1 MCSNSPNSPFCQRRK
16 GFLLRRLIKK
26 ASDLA
31 SMIDNRLTAADR
43 GSEVSD
49 WIVDLSNER
58 IGPQLSLQ
66 DAKNSSAIQFTIKN
80 SVLDLAGAT
89 GALTVSAP
97 DNR

>member
-16 GFLLRRLIKK
+16 GLLLRRLIKK

-31 SMIDNRLTAADR
+31 STIDNRLTAADR

-58 IGPQLSLQ
+58 IGP
-66 DAKNSSAIQFTIKN
+66 SSAFKMRKT
-80 SVLDLAGAT
+80 
-89 GALTVSAP
+89 AP
-97 DNR
+97 RSSSRSKIPCWISQARPARSR